1 MNKYNVTIPTLESHN
16 HIIGDIERGVKTYNK
31 GGIEFEE
38 REPNHYWAHVPH
50 KNNETKTVT
59 VTFSRGGQ
67 DIEQHYCDCSWRSS
81 GKPVCRHVVAAVLA
95 IQGGIIETKITL
107 GKTATVTAAVDETNT
122 ARAVGS
128 GSLDVFAT
136 PMMIALMER
145 AACEVLADTLGD
157 GQTSVGIFISA
168 DHTAASPIGANITA
182 KATITSV
189 RGRKIEFYITAN
201 DNKGEIGIG
210 KHTRMIVDSE
220 RFMQKLRK

>member
-16 HIIGDIERGVKTYNK
+16 HIIGDIERGIKTYNR
-31 GGIEFEE
+31 GGVEFEE
-38 REPNHYWAHVPH
+38 REPNQYWARVPH
-50 KNNETKTVT
+50 KSNTTKTAT
-59 VTFSRGGQ
+59 VTFSSNGQ
-67 DIEQHYCDCSWRSS
+67 DIEHHYCDCSWRSS
-81 GKPVCRHVVAAVLA
+81 GNPVCRHVVAAVLA

-107 GKTATVTAAVDETNT
+107 EKTATVTTEVDETNT

-128 GSLDVFAT
+128 GSLEVFAT

-145 AACEVLADTLGD
+145 AACEVLADALGD

-168 DHTAASPIGANITA
+168 DHTAASPIGARISS

-189 RGRKIEFYITAN
+189 RGRKIEFYITAK
-201 DNKGEIGIG
+201 DGKGEIGIG

-220 RFMQKLRK
+220 RFMKKLLE

>member
-16 HIIGDIERGVKTYNK
+16 HITGDIERGVKTYNK
-31 GGIEFEE
+31 NGIEFEE
-38 REPNHYWAHVPH
+38 REPNNYWARVPH

-59 VTFSRGGQ
+59 VAFSRDGQ
-67 DIEQHYCDCSWRSS
+67 DIDQHYCDCSWRS
-81 GKPVCRHVVAAVLA
+81 GNNPVCRHVVAAVLA

-107 GKTATVTAAVDETNT
+107 GKTATVTTEVDKTNT

-128 GSLDVFAT
+128 GSLEVFAT
-136 PMMIALMER
+136 PMMIALMEC
-145 AACEVLADTLGD
+145 AACEVLADALNE

-168 DHTAASPIGANITA
+168 DHTAASPIGAHITA

-201 DNKGEIGIG
+201 DDKNEIGIG
-210 KHTRMIVDSE
+210 KHTRIIVDAE
-220 RFMQKLRK
+220 RFMKKLYN